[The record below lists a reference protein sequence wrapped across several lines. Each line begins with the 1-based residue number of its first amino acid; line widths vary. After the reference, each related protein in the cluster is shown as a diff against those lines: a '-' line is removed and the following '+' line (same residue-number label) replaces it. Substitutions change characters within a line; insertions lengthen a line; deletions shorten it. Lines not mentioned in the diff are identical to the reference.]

1 MGNVTDV
8 EEVKSLEKKTEE
20 VTIALAESVEAL
32 ESLRK
37 KNISVLPVE
46 CGRTS
51 MELSEEKL
59 LAKQPKKI
67 IPVTTKRD
75 FGAVIPPLNRSLN
88 TKKSV
93 KLVQERKASIEY
105 RNEHI
110 EHETKMA
117 RVALNRTTQNLIK
130 EVNSVSKTS
139 IAAVDAMFGIA
150 ASGAA
155 DDTQQVVGSSIT
167 GPAESVSFDDSASGS
182 TGATGLT
189 GTTGA
194 TGATGSPEGAT
205 GLSHRLDAAI
215 DLVLRRSRSSIR
227 RKSGPAVLAGLQRT
241 ADDDNRKAE
250 EELSTALSADVA
262 AQNAKR
268 DAAKKRIVKHLLL
281 LKDEQNRALKKT
293 MVKLHSTQKSL
304 ENVTSLLT
312 PLREKISSM
321 KRALEFARESGM
333 GGGSADR
340 ATIYPLEK
348 KGKALSQM
356 ESKLTAILRSVAHVV
371 STQEDAVRVTEERI
385 KATNGRTSAS
395 NSVNVA
401 STTGA
406 TGAAQKADSTG
417 SAERG
422 MRLADKGKR
431 SISSLAGPTGET
443 GADGETG
450 ATGSIPDNIVTDT
463 AQDETGTHESSF
475 DIGSTGGSFGKTL
488 TEQER
493 EITFNNY
500 VQGHSQNEKT
510 N

>member
-1 MGNVTDV
+1 
-8 EEVKSLEKKTEE
+8 
-20 VTIALAESVEAL
+20 
-32 ESLRK
+32 
-37 KNISVLPVE
+37 
-46 CGRTS
+46 
-51 MELSEEKL
+51 
-59 LAKQPKKI
+59 
-67 IPVTTKRD
+67 
-75 FGAVIPPLNRSLN
+75 
-88 TKKSV
+88 
-93 KLVQERKASIEY
+93 
-105 RNEHI
+105 
-110 EHETKMA
+110 
-117 RVALNRTTQNLIK
+117 
-130 EVNSVSKTS
+130 
-139 IAAVDAMFGIA
+139 MFGIA

-189 GTTGA
+189 GTTGS

-268 DAAKKRIVKHLLL
+268 DAAKKRIVKHLML

-348 KGKALSQM
+348 KAKALSQM